1 MDTGADGRRDAGGAR
16 LGGRPAFGG
25 GVLGGG
31 GGAIEGRRL
40 WELLGTLPDGGGG
53 GGEAARGQLFAVIA
67 EPVGALWS
75 AFAEGRRDS
84 GAVVDDELTRF
95 LARVP
100 PNPLVS
106 ELSACGGGGGID
118 GDGEAA
124 LERAKLL
131 VQERVLIGTVSQPE
145 RALEAMGAA
154 FGWARL
160 RASPADDA
168 ALAALLRAAN
178 ASAAAAP
185 PPELAARLRRHVA
198 LDVRLYEFGAR
209 LAREQHRSL
218 VWAPEEAAADGGDGA
233 SAAADG
239 EPPVCAAA
247 DRGARARSQHQFERP
262 VPMELGKTL
271 AFAFDGDA
279 YKVYELRLPPPP
291 RGLQLYARGRN
302 LIGESTI
309 AFNVFISH
317 RGAQPTFSDHAF
329 RYDHKTTAGA
339 HRPAKFTLTAARL
352 RKCCEEAAAREA
364 DEAAAEEGGD
374 ALRDDDFNA
383 TAACATRDATLW
395 IAFKARAVA
404 ASELSFYAKQ
414 VTRKRKEGDRQ
425 G

>member
-1 MDTGADGRRDAGGAR
+1 
-16 LGGRPAFGG
+16 
-25 GVLGGG
+25 
-31 GGAIEGRRL
+31 
-40 WELLGTLPDGGGG
+40 
-53 GGEAARGQLFAVIA
+53 
-67 EPVGALWS
+67 
-75 AFAEGRRDS
+75 
-84 GAVVDDELTRF
+84 
-95 LARVP
+95 
-100 PNPLVS
+100 
-106 ELSACGGGGGID
+106 
-118 GDGEAA
+118 
-124 LERAKLL
+124 
-131 VQERVLIGTVSQPE
+131 
-145 RALEAMGAA
+145 
-154 FGWARL
+154 
-160 RASPADDA
+160 
-168 ALAALLRAAN
+168 
-178 ASAAAAP
+178 
-185 PPELAARLRRHVA
+185 
-198 LDVRLYEFGAR
+198 
-209 LAREQHRSL
+209 
-218 VWAPEEAAADGGDGA
+218 
-233 SAAADG
+233 
-239 EPPVCAAA
+239 
-247 DRGARARSQHQFERP
+247 
-262 VPMELGKTL
+262 MELGKTL

-374 ALRDDDFNA
+374 ASRDDDFNA

-395 IAFKARAVA
+395 VAFKARAVA